1 MNNQGIGGGRET
13 GDQEELSDVDRLVLN
28 LANSILRLARQNPD
42 THHISSALNRASTQ
56 QPHNVPSQKYNTQQV
71 QETTQQTFSN
81 ACNSTAQKSE
91 AHYDSCPPSMNS
103 KNVHCKTGANDD
115 DDHHNTISAA
125 VHDDTVGN
133 DPSTSLFVNNWVSKG
148 GTIDVRAN
156 KSHRQYPD
164 GERTYQIENSSA
176 KKPVLSWAS
185 QLRGK
190 GKNKVAHCLGVWMC
204 PSFGEGCYH
213 RHRPACPRYGSSKYS
228 TKGKIPEPK
237 HDELC
242 PIHRKP
248 LILMTCKARWK
259 INRLCNSTDAWQVIH
274 CGFHNHPA
282 PRPVHASPE
291 SEAVLSTI
299 MRYNPGIDTTGLMIG
314 KSTRPP
320 AADIDQAYS
329 NVDYLK
335 HRRKS
340 IQNAID
346 SGAEHI
352 RSNNSHIHYSSAQ
365 HPVAYD
371 SSKKQQQSQENSANK
386 VDASWLAR
394 KAMREDVSKRTT
406 GLRSIA
412 DCVDQS
418 QEFVRQLKASYPLFR
433 VASLLG
439 ESKRDENIG
448 PYYIFQGKLMR
459 EEFLTTPNPHETDT
473 IESISDSLFFDGKVN
488 VTVTSGWSP
497 TIERHIPYLVS
508 VLPAKDGLHY
518 AQHFDYL
525 FKPYRD
531 LQHDSFDE
539 FCEYYPG
546 NTSDMSKALQN
557 GWTTSMND
565 LASEVFEDNISQSKV
580 ESMYGYCLKHYNSGV
595 VATSNISKIVDPK
608 KKEDFI
614 KRGLALPGIK
624 TYEKFE
630 KAVRS
635 LIKEFPNTIPWIC
648 WYLQDDRRSIIFR
661 ACKALSPL
669 EMEKFNKLKKTSN
682 GQEGL
687 GGFMKMSFGPHV
699 PLVGNEL
706 LQNICSWLQI
716 YENKLQ
722 SARDGHRPHYRRRT
736 KSDKQKSN
744 EPKQEYKAPDSSDLM
759 EETARNLLLRSPLRR
774 KQFPTTIPVNAPP
787 QLNNVASCCFANTWL
802 QIVMSSD
809 PMRSAMLPALDI
821 SHPDRSPCQP
831 FDDFRSMMNKYEEMI
846 RRKQPGVVDMSD
858 IVCILRW
865 IEAKMRTKTDRGY
878 SYGQQICPL
887 QFFQYI
893 REQLEE
899 NGHRDHPI
907 LTELFL
913 LSQIVS
919 HRTCPCRPDTQV
931 CVENCPDNMALS
943 ISHTNTSGCLLSD
956 CINAHFTARSTERIS
971 AKEDHHNSC
980 THAEVEERL
989 WMSPLQGSREKV
1001 LLICLTP
1008 FLEDQTTPV
1017 PPSKIAQPELTLDL
1031 TKYVLPSDVTG
1042 DHSTAIRAELTG
1054 YISYEPAI
1062 VDKDTEQIIRS
1073 PHYVSVTKSR
1083 TSQEFFLSDDLNAAN
1098 PLNLGS
1104 EVQQNWPSP
1113 YTYYVTRFA
1122 TTH

>member
-259 INRLCNSTDAWQVIH
+259 INRLCNSTDAWQVIY

-352 RSNNSHIHYSSAQ
+352 RSNNSHIHYSYAQ

-371 SSKKQQQSQENSANK
+371 SSNKQQQSPQANSANK
-386 VDASWLAR
+386 VDASWLSR
-394 KAMREDVSKRTT
+394 KAMRRGCEQKNNRTT
-406 GLRSIA
+406 IH
-412 DCVDQS
+412 C
-418 QEFVRQLKASYPLFR
+418 
-433 VASLLG
+433 
-439 ESKRDENIG
+439 
-448 PYYIFQGKLMR
+448 
-459 EEFLTTPNPHETDT
+459 
-473 IESISDSLFFDGKVN
+473 
-488 VTVTSGWSP
+488 
-497 TIERHIPYLVS
+497 
-508 VLPAKDGLHY
+508 
-518 AQHFDYL
+518 
-525 FKPYRD
+525 
-531 LQHDSFDE
+531 
-539 FCEYYPG
+539 
-546 NTSDMSKALQN
+546 
-557 GWTTSMND
+557 
-565 LASEVFEDNISQSKV
+565 
-580 ESMYGYCLKHYNSGV
+580 
-595 VATSNISKIVDPK
+595 
-608 KKEDFI
+608 
-614 KRGLALPGIK
+614 
-624 TYEKFE
+624 
-630 KAVRS
+630 
-635 LIKEFPNTIPWIC
+635 
-648 WYLQDDRRSIIFR
+648 
-661 ACKALSPL
+661 
-669 EMEKFNKLKKTSN
+669 
-682 GQEGL
+682 
-687 GGFMKMSFGPHV
+687 
-699 PLVGNEL
+699 
-706 LQNICSWLQI
+706 
-716 YENKLQ
+716 
-722 SARDGHRPHYRRRT
+722 
-736 KSDKQKSN
+736 
-744 EPKQEYKAPDSSDLM
+744 
-759 EETARNLLLRSPLRR
+759 
-774 KQFPTTIPVNAPP
+774 
-787 QLNNVASCCFANTWL
+787 
-802 QIVMSSD
+802 
-809 PMRSAMLPALDI
+809 
-821 SHPDRSPCQP
+821 
-831 FDDFRSMMNKYEEMI
+831 
-846 RRKQPGVVDMSD
+846 
-858 IVCILRW
+858 
-865 IEAKMRTKTDRGY
+865 
-878 SYGQQICPL
+878 
-887 QFFQYI
+887 
-893 REQLEE
+893 
-899 NGHRDHPI
+899 
-907 LTELFL
+907 
-913 LSQIVS
+913 
-919 HRTCPCRPDTQV
+919 
-931 CVENCPDNMALS
+931 
-943 ISHTNTSGCLLSD
+943 
-956 CINAHFTARSTERIS
+956 
-971 AKEDHHNSC
+971 
-980 THAEVEERL
+980 
-989 WMSPLQGSREKV
+989 
-1001 LLICLTP
+1001 
-1008 FLEDQTTPV
+1008 
-1017 PPSKIAQPELTLDL
+1017 
-1031 TKYVLPSDVTG
+1031 
-1042 DHSTAIRAELTG
+1042 
-1054 YISYEPAI
+1054 
-1062 VDKDTEQIIRS
+1062 
-1073 PHYVSVTKSR
+1073 
-1083 TSQEFFLSDDLNAAN
+1083 
-1098 PLNLGS
+1098 
-1104 EVQQNWPSP
+1104 
-1113 YTYYVTRFA
+1113 
-1122 TTH
+1122 